1 MIRSRSAISI
11 QLLLLVALV
20 LAFIG
25 GPVNG
30 GTETVAKSGTVAFT
44 VKGNVG
50 GLYPGQWRRAT
61 ITVRNTYSRR
71 IVVRRIFA
79 SSVRTNRAHC
89 KASTVTSPGWHG
101 SRSVGKRRS
110 VKVALRFQMKP
121 SAPAACQGAT
131 YTLRYSGRGTAR

>member
-1 MIRSRSAISI
+1 MIRSRLAITI

-25 GPVNG
+25 PVNG
-30 GTETVAKSGTVAFT
+30 GTEAVAKSGKVAFT

-50 GLYPGQWRRAT
+50 GLYPGQWRKAT

-71 IVVRRIFA
+71 IVVHRIFA
-79 SSVRTNRAHC
+79 SSARTNRAHC
-89 KASTVTSPGWHG
+89 KASTVTSPGWRG
-101 SRSVGKRRS
+101 SRSVGKGRS
-110 VKVALRFQMKP
+110 VKVTLRFQMQP